1 MKIIETCPRCGADLI
16 DVVIATYPDIIRKEC
31 WSCGWA
37 SHGEKEEVIRI
48 PFGGNRNWLGS
59 TEAVTNSHYA
69 PMGPR
74 DKTYEEKEEVIRI
87 PFVGNSNWP
96 DTTEINKSIRYTPMG
111 PSDKAYDGSP
121 CQYCSNNPKN
131 GGSGICHCILGL
143 KPIIC

>member
-48 PFGGNRNWLGS
+48 PFGGNSNWFGT

-69 PMGPR
+69 PMGSR
-74 DKTYEEKEEVIRI
+74 DKTYEEKEEVIRV
-87 PFVGNSNWP
+87 PFVGNSNFP
-96 DTTEINKSIRYTPMG
+96 CTAEAITNIHYIPMG
-111 PSDKAYDGSP
+111 PRDKTYDVSP
-121 CQYCSNNPKN
+121 CDCCSNNPKN
-131 GGSGICHCILGL
+131 GGSGICNCILGQ
-143 KPIIC
+143 PQITC

>member
-16 DVVIATYPDIIRKEC
+16 DVVIATCPEIVRKEC

-48 PFGGNRNWLGS
+48 PFGGDRSWSGT
-59 TEAVTNSHYA
+59 TEAATNSHYA

-87 PFVGNSNWP
+87 PFVDNSNWP
-96 DTTEINKSIRYTPMG
+96 DTTEINKSIRFTPMV
-111 PSDKAYDGSP
+111 PSDKAYNGSP
-121 CQYCSNNPKN
+121 CDYCSNNPKN

-143 KPIIC
+143 PQITC